1 LGRRLYESFTMVT
14 LRTLFD
20 PFIVYIDLKLAV
32 SYSFFLVDKM
42 FKLRSKDPST
52 NSYLKISLQVYN
64 RIYQKGLTQQQI
76 SSSCPQVLTGLLVL
90 SVFKPV
96 DILEIKV
103 SWMGD
108 CLEMVYAEGRNDAL
122 FDDTVQYSKQIDK
135 HSLVNESIHFHES
148 VLPPGIYKY
157 DFDFVVDPFLP
168 ESIKS
173 RYITNKYCVKVDV
186 SHVTGSATKQ
196 VTSKTDVQLIRSV
209 PEDFSPFADPL
220 IASGNWR
227 NKLIYEFDLQ
237 TKMAFQMS
245 TYCATVG
252 VYPVATFHDF
262 RVYSMSIILL
272 QQILFDI
279 VDQES
284 GNLTEPPKKHV
295 EVQKIMLHHKEL
307 TMEDM
312 YSFLTPEGYLKLTAN
327 FIIPTITTGNEDSHT
342 SKSNK
347 VVYPSF
353 NHDKKSGFSISHTIK
368 AIFEVGELKASDR
381 KSFEDITSRRYSQQS
396 GDSPRRLSEETLVPI
411 ITESNPNPNEN
422 SSEING
428 CDTLSSRTASETT
441 LTSLSTKSTV
451 NPYVVPSYR
460 AFHDSRQDA
469 SKYKKVELSYSSPI
483 SILSPNTSDTI
494 SQPKYTP
501 VDPSNFL
508 FENSF
513 NLTQKCL
520 KHFKTKTKVNQIV
533 PPMYTEYSI

>member
-1 LGRRLYESFTMVT
+1 M
-14 LRTLFD
+14 
-20 PFIVYIDLKLAV
+20 
-32 SYSFFLVDKM
+32 
-42 FKLRSKDPST
+42 
-52 NSYLKISLQVYN
+52 YN
-64 RIYQKGLTQQQI
+64 RIYQKGLTQLQI
-76 SSSCPQVLTGLLVL
+76 SSSCPQVLTGLLLL

-96 DILEIKV
+96 DILEIRV

-108 CLEMVYAEGRNDAL
+108 CLETVYAESKNDAPL
-122 FDDTVQYSKQIDK
+122 EDTARYCKKINK
-135 HSLVNESIHFHES
+135 HSLVNESIHFHKS

-157 DFDFVVDPFLP
+157 DFNFVVDPFLP

-173 RYITNKYCVKVDV
+173 RYITNTYYVKVDV
-186 SHVTGSATKQ
+186 SHVTGSATKHA
-196 VTSKTDVQLIRSV
+196 TSKSDVQLIRSV
-209 PEDFSPFADPL
+209 PEDFSPFSDPL
-220 IASGNWR
+220 MASGNWR

-237 TKMAFQMS
+237 TKMAFQKS

-252 VYPVATFHDF
+252 IYPVTTFQDF

-272 QQILFDI
+272 QQILFDT
-279 VDQES
+279 VDQDS

-295 EVQKIMLHHKEL
+295 EVQKIKLHHKEL
-307 TMEDM
+307 SLEDM
-312 YSFLTPEGYLKLTAN
+312 YSLLTPEGYLKLTAK
-327 FIIPTITTGNEDSHT
+327 FIIPTIPKGNEDYHT
-342 SKSNK
+342 SKSSK

-353 NHDKKSGFSISHTIK
+353 NHDKKTGFSISHTIK
-368 AIFEVGELKASDR
+368 AIFEVGELKPSDR
-381 KSFEDITSRRYSQQS
+381 KPFEDLTSRRYSQQS
-396 GDSPRRLSEETLVPI
+396 GNSLRRLSEETLVPI
-411 ITESNPNPNEN
+411 ITNPNEN

-428 CDTLSSRTASETT
+428 CNTLSNRTASEIT
-441 LTSLSTKSTV
+441 LTSLSTKSAI

-460 AFHDSRQDA
+460 AIHDSCKDA

-501 VDPSNFL
+501 VDSSNFL

-520 KHFKTKTKVNQIV
+520 KHFKTKTKLNQIV